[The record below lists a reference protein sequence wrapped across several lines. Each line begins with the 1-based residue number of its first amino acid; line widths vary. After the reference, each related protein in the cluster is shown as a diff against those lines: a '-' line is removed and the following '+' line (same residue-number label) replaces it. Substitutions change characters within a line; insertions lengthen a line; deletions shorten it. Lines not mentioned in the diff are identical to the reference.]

1 MNWHIVRT
9 IVLKDL
15 KLVLRNKMAARAML
29 MLPVILTV
37 IVPAI
42 ILLVAQ
48 SPELNSAGEM
58 AEIALLVTN
67 MPASLRQELSGLEGG
82 QMFIKAMLGMLF
94 APMFLMLPLM
104 VSGTVGA
111 ESFAGEKERKTLEA
125 LFYTPASDRELF
137 IAKILAA
144 FILAVGLAWLSFVL
158 YGVVLNLLGYPVM
171 GQLWF
176 PTLVWYPLMLWVVP
190 AVSLLGVAGSVIIS
204 SRVSTFMDAYQAS
217 AALVIPVILI
227 LIGQFAGVLYL
238 TVELILLFGLI
249 IWIID
254 FVLIA
259 VGIRLFS
266 RSQMMARL

>member
-1 MNWHIVRT
+1 
-9 IVLKDL
+9 
-15 KLVLRNKMAARAML
+15 
-29 MLPVILTV
+29 
-37 IVPAI
+37 
-42 ILLVAQ
+42 
-48 SPELNSAGEM
+48 
-58 AEIALLVTN
+58 
-67 MPASLRQELSGLEGG
+67 
-82 QMFIKAMLGMLF
+82 
-94 APMFLMLPLM
+94 
-104 VSGTVGA
+104 VGA

-266 RSQMMARL
+266 RSQMMAHL